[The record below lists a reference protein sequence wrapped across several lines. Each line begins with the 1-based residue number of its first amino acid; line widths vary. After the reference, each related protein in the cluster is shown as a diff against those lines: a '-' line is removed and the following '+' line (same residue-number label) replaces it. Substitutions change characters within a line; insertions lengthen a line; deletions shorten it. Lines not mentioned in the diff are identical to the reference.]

1 MSVGI
6 GGCLEEVFVR
16 SIESTLFLQL
26 QGLSLHTKG
35 VQGTFS
41 VHFSAC

>member
-6 GGCLEEVFVR
+6 GGCLEEFFVR
-16 SIESTLFLQL
+16 SVKATLFLQL
-26 QGLSLHTKG
+26 QGLSLHPEG

-41 VHFSAC
+41 VHFSAY